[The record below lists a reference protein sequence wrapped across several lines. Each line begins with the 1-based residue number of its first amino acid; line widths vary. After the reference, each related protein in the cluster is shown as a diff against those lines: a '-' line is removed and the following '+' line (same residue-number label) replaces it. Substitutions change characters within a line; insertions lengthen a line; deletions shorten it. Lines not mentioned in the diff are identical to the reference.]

1 MLGYRFL
8 IPIFFVKW
16 FPDGDKKRYKVST
29 TYMRMYATKI
39 DYDRVTDLSEIC
51 NKEEKGEMQNFDIL
65 EFLIPREY

>member
-1 MLGYRFL
+1 MAQFIRAA
-8 IPIFFVKW
+8 
-16 FPDGDKKRYKVST
+16 PDGADYLTV
-29 TYMRMYATKI
+29 YMYATKI